1 MSVGF
6 AKAVAEGLAYN
17 NVPVTWEPGWETR
30 GNGYTFPN
38 GQPEGLIT
46 HHTGSDYGTGLSI
59 LVNGRS
65 DLDPP
70 LCNCCTYPDG
80 TIHII
85 AAQCANHAGASG
97 GPSMGPL
104 PVTRLFNPRVW
115 GNEVMF
121 PGLKPWTDAQY
132 RSARVLAGVISG
144 ILKRPSPEWVRG
156 HYETSTEG
164 KWDPGLGQGSGT
176 HFPMNVFRAEVWSA
190 LTHSAVA
197 GAREDTMRDYYISGK
212 GRIPIICPTGSASL
226 NNRRAW
232 LSALVDELN
241 GTAWIQVYAQ
251 SDKAGV
257 NDWRW
262 TEKDLKPSAQN
273 LVPRA
278 RKELLSGTSHLIVS
292 WDLTNAL
299 EGAVLTVETVT

>member
-6 AKAVAEGLAYN
+6 AKAVAEGLAFN

-30 GNGYTFPN
+30 GNGFTFPN
-38 GQPEGLIT
+38 GQPQGLIT
-46 HHTGSDYGTGLSI
+46 HHTGSDYGTGLSV

-85 AAQCANHAGASG
+85 AAHCANHAGASG

-104 PVTRLFNPRVW
+104 PVTSLFNPVVW

-121 PGLKPWTDAQY
+121 PGTKPWTTAQY

-144 ILKRPSPEWVRG
+144 ILNRPTPEWVRG
-156 HYETSTEG
+156 HYETSITG
-164 KWDPGLGQGSGT
+164 KWDPGLGQGSGSS
-176 HFPMNVFRAEVWSA
+176 FPMNVFRAEVWSA
-190 LTHSAVA
+190 LTHSAT
-197 GAREDTMRDYYISGK
+197 GFREDTMRDYYISGK
-212 GRIPIICPTGSASL
+212 GRIPIIIPTGDAAL
-226 NNRRAW
+226 NKRRAW
-232 LSALVDELN
+232 LSALVVNLA

-251 SDKAGV
+251 GV
-257 NDWRW
+257 GRGLNDWRW
-262 TEKDLKPSAQN
+262 TEKDLTPNAQN
-273 LVPRA
+273 LAPRPW
-278 RKELLSGTSHLIVS
+278 KELLSGTSHLIVS
-292 WDLTNAL
+292 WDLTNAP
-299 EGAVLTVETVT
+299 EGGVLTMETVV